1 MFPAEG
7 YSLLGHKLPK
17 RGRSCESCKYL
28 KIGCSGHAPCTRCWR
43 LELRCV
49 PQGQARGG
57 RVDGSGSGSSGSC
70 GGGDNGGGDR
80 YAPLEDVDEDEKEAA
95 KGSGDAAPD
104 LPPPPPP
111 GRLMRLVIERLDP
124 RPIAELVAQ
133 TFIDRHREG
142 LVVRDNAVR
151 IL

>member
-7 YSLLGHKLPK
+7 HSLLGHKLPK

-43 LELRCV
+43 LALRCV
-49 PQGQARGG
+49 PQGHAGGG
-57 RVDGSGSGSSGSC
+57 RVDGCGSGSSC
-70 GGGDNGGGDR
+70 GGGDNGGGDG
-80 YAPLEDVDEDEKEAA
+80 YTPLDDVDEDEKQAA
-95 KGSGDAAPD
+95 KSSAAG
-104 LPPPPPP
+104 LSAVFPPPPPR
-111 GRLMRLVIERLDP
+111 RLMRLVIERLDP
-124 RPIAELVAQ
+124 RPIAKLVAQ

-142 LVVRDNAVR
+142 LAVRDNAVR